1 MSVVDKNIEKIKAL
15 CNKHKVSKLFVFGSV
30 LTNKFKKSSDIDFVV
45 DFSDVDIYNYADNY
59 FDLKKSLENLL
70 NRQVDLL
77 EEKAIRNPY
86 LKKTIDSSK
95 KMIYG

>member
-1 MSVVDKNIEKIKAL
+1 MSVIDKNIEKIKAL
-15 CNKHKVSKLFVFGSV
+15 CNKHKVSKLYVFGSI
-30 LTNKFKKSSDIDFVV
+30 LTDSFKKSSDIDFIV

-59 FDLKKSLENLL
+59 FGLKKSLENIL

-95 KMIYG
+95 KLIYG